1 MERKLKLWVD
11 LTGLNQTSFLRTNE
25 IGWNIK
31 KTRLILRE
39 TLIRCDFTLKLYKAI
54 FNVQWRKKK
63 WQTQC
68 DFFFVHS
75 HITKSSS
82 ATNLNVNL
90 EPGVL
95 NQLIGEPPSTTQE
108 HSPIPDIYSI
118 LLWNSKNALQ
128 REFLTIAFISV
139 FSEFESKMLEVSK
152 VEEDTTHSY
161 AQGSACY
168 TPFGLLG
175 FVNYT
180 YLH

>member
-1 MERKLKLWVD
+1 MEPQWFFQFPNPDHALDQGFSGIVHFRVVHMGSTWTRVRVLSPPGKTSCTADVERKWKLWVD
-11 LTGLNQTSFLRTNE
+11 LTGLNQTSSHRTDE

-54 FNVQWRKKK
+54 FNIQYRKKK

-95 NQLIGEPPSTTQE
+95 NELIGEPLSTTKE
-108 HSPIPDIYSI
+108 HHSIFDIYSI
-118 LLWNSKNALQ
+118 SLLNSKMRHDGN
-128 REFLTIAFISV
+128 F
-139 FSEFESKMLEVSK
+139 
-152 VEEDTTHSY
+152 
-161 AQGSACY
+161 
-168 TPFGLLG
+168 
-175 FVNYT
+175 
-180 YLH
+180 